1 MPEEVMVTIVMVT
14 FILTTG
20 SVLILRPTLN
30 HIVQLIKTIIEERR
44 TRRTDLLKT
53 QELLL
58 NIDRRLELLEE
69 QQHFKEIPLSASP
82 NHSLNHS
89 TQNGS
94 HLS

>member
-20 SVLILRPTLN
+20 SVLILRPALKQ
-30 HIVQLIKTIIEERR
+30 IVQLIQTTIEERR
-44 TRRTDLLKT
+44 TRRTELLKT

-69 QQHFKEIPLSASP
+69 QQHFKEIPLHASP
-82 NHSLNHS
+82 N
-89 TQNGS
+89 QS
-94 HLS
+94 HN